1 MKKYRLI
8 IMVIIAMG
16 IILIGTSDPLTSF
29 YKTTGLISNGINKG
43 RNIESD
49 NTKNKGSQKD
59 STDKKNT
66 QGNNEEGR
74 NTTDENSK
82 ILICIDPGHQA
93 KGDPNLEPVAPGS
106 PYKKARVSS
115 GTVGVATKKPEYV
128 LNLEAS
134 VVLKH
139 ILEGKGYSVIMTR
152 EGHDVNISNSERAIF
167 ANNKNANMVVRIH
180 ADSLDNSSKTGASI
194 LVPEEGGKYT
204 ASIYE
209 ESNKCAEFIK
219 GKMNESGIQL
229 NGIFQRGDLTGFNWS
244 KVPVVLVEMGFM
256 SNYSEDQMMSNPDYQ
271 RKLMRSIADGVEEYF
286 KTK

>member
-8 IMVIIAMG
+8 IMAIIAMG

-29 YKTTGLISNGINKG
+29 YKTAGFISNGINDD
-43 RNIESD
+43 RNIEID
-49 NTKNKGSQKD
+49 NTKNKDKQKYNI
-59 STDKKNT
+59 DKKNT
-66 QGNNEEGR
+66 QDNNKGR

-93 KGDPNLEPVAPGS
+93 KGDSNLEPVAPGS

-134 VVLKH
+134 LVLKH

-152 EGHDVNISNSERAIF
+152 EDHDVNISNSERATF

-209 ESNKCAEFIK
+209 ESNKCAQFIK

-271 RKLMRSIADGVEEYF
+271 RKLMQSIADGVEEYF
-286 KTK
+286 TTK